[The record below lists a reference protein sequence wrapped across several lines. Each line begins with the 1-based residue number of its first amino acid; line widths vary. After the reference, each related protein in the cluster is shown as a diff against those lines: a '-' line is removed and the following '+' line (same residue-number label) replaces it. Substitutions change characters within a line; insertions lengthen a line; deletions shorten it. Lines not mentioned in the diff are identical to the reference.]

1 MTHIDPTCQHDMK
14 ANARSA
20 RRAAP
25 NRSRRHVVLAYD
37 GVTAAYIRDIS
48 TRAGLGTSR
57 RFVPEPGPSQ
67 PYPDELAAAE
77 IR

>member
-1 MTHIDPTCQHDMK
+1 MTHINPTRPHTTK
-14 ANARSA
+14 AKASSA

-25 NRSRRHVVLAYD
+25 NRSRRHVALGYD

-57 RFVPEPGPSQ
+57 RLVPETRCTGAH
-67 PYPDELAAAE
+67 EAA
-77 IR
+77 IND

>member
-1 MTHIDPTCQHDMK
+1 MTHINPTCPHGMK
-14 ANARSA
+14 ANASSP
-20 RRAAP
+20 RRAAL

-37 GVTAAYIRDIS
+37 GVTATYIRDIS
-48 TRAGLGTSR
+48 RGAG
-57 RFVPEPGPSQ
+57 PAQ